1 MNSDEFH
8 KRMSLIDK
16 ELAEKGVP
24 IHARAFHAF
33 PIFSPNY
40 HGPILGYGIDS
51 TLYKEY
57 EGPNLLDKIN
67 IWYKNIYG
75 DRFNAP
81 TDRGKVPILIKNEI
95 YIIRIPLVYGS
106 PKIEILPLING
117 LTPAMAKILSTDELN
132 EIQKR
137 FIEGYS
143 LVYEFEDLMSQL
155 DAEERKG
162 IKRKENPFLSS
173 ALRDRDTAVDCLEGA
188 IDTNGAVFHSQQL
201 TEKMLKAVMF
211 YSKGMDEENIRKKY
225 NHRILDIFN
234 DICNFNS
241 VSPEIRSEVQH
252 IAQYKMEIR
261 YMNEHIPKAEAVRSY
276 WAGLRVG
283 GWCSTLLSGHKR
295 RIP

>member
-1 MNSDEFH
+1 MPLVDN
-8 KRMSLIDK
+8 
-16 ELAEKGVP
+16 ELSEKGIP
-24 IHARAFHAF
+24 IHARAFHVF
-33 PIFSPNY
+33 RILSPNY
-40 HGPILGYGIDS
+40 NGPVLGYDIDS
-51 TLYKEY
+51 TFYKEY
-57 EGPNLLDKIN
+57 EGPNLFSKIN
-67 IWYKNIYG
+67 DWYKDLYA
-75 DRFNAP
+75 DRYNAP
-81 TDRGKVPILIKNEI
+81 TDREKIPIIIKKEI
-95 YIIRIPLVYGS
+95 YLIRIPLVYGS
-106 PKIEILPLING
+106 PRIEILPLING
-117 LTPAMAKILSTDELN
+117 LTPSMVKSLSTDELN
-132 EIQKR
+132 EIQKM

-143 LVYEFEDLMSQL
+143 LIYEFEDLLSQL

-162 IKRKENPFLSS
+162 VKRKENPFLSS

-211 YSKGMDEENIRKKY
+211 YSKGMDEETIRKKY

-234 DICNFNS
+234 DLCSFNS
-241 VSPEIRSEVQH
+241 ATPEISSEVQH

-283 GWCSTLLSGHKR
+283 GWCATILSGHKR